1 MEYDQQKF
9 KMREDKKD
17 SKWKTTKKYR
27 MEDIKKI
34 KMGDDPKI
42 KWKMTKTFK
51 MEDDQKDQN
60 RRQPK
65 VLKIKDDPKNQKWK
79 TTNEN

>member
-27 MEDIKKI
+27 MEDITKKS
-34 KMGDDPKI
+34 KL
-42 KWKMTKTFK
+42 KMT
-51 MEDDQKDQN
+51 QK
-60 RRQPK
+60 
-65 VLKIKDDPKNQKWK
+65 
-79 TTNEN
+79 